1 MNTNENMLSRWVRV
15 VLAVAG
21 KDITDAIKNRITIS
35 IILGVTMIVLISR
48 VLPLVMKLRP
58 EKRAY
63 VYDASGSTFVEEFSR
78 GESYRLLEMPS
89 EEVMHREVGVTVA
102 GTIGLAMP
110 ADLEE
115 ILEGDEPLEIEAYYA
130 HALKRSEK
138 DELMALF
145 TSGLSEALNRE
156 VIINAEGNE
165 LFPAPDAG
173 GHPFM
178 VSISLAISILTI
190 GMSLV
195 PLLMIEEKER
205 HTIDALLVSPASYG
219 QIVLGKAL
227 AGMFYCTVAA
237 LVVYVLNIN
246 LLATG
251 WVAVIAVLA
260 GALFTVSVGLLLGVL
275 FEQQANMNMVMGLLL
290 MVLMVPML
298 LSIVPAA
305 NIPTPLEAALPYVPS
320 VAMGRLFS
328 MSFSNV
334 IDASALL
341 FNMSVLFGFATV
353 LLLVVTW
360 RVQRM
365 DR

>member
-1 MNTNENMLSRWVRV
+1 MKANENKFSRWLRI

-21 KDITDAIKNRITIS
+21 KDVTDAIKNRITIS
-35 IILGVTMIVLISR
+35 IILGVTMIVLTGR
-48 VLPLVMKLRP
+48 VLPLMMKLRP

-78 GESYRLLEMPS
+78 GESYRLLEVPS
-89 EEVMHREVGVTVA
+89 EEAMLREVGVTVA
-102 GTIGLAMP
+102 GTIGLALP
-110 ADLEE
+110 TDLEA

-130 HALKRSEK
+130 HALQRTER

-145 TSGLSEALNRE
+145 VSGLSEALNRE
-156 VIINAEGNE
+156 IIINTEGNE
-165 LFPAPDAG
+165 LFPALDAG
-173 GHPFM
+173 GTPFM

-205 HTIDALLVSPASYG
+205 HTIDALLISPASYG

-237 LVVYVLNIN
+237 LVVYVLNIS

-260 GALFTVSVGLLLGVL
+260 GALFTVSLGLLLGVL
-275 FEQQANMNMVMGLLL
+275 FEQPANMNMVMGLVL

-298 LSIVPAA
+298 LSLVPMV
-305 NIPTPLEAALPYVPS
+305 NIPDSLVTALPYIPS
-320 VAMGRLFS
+320 VAMSRLFS

-334 IDASALL
+334 VDASSFL
-341 FNMSVLFGFATV
+341 FNLGVLLGFASV

-360 RVQRM
+360 RVKRM

>member
-1 MNTNENMLSRWVRV
+1 
-15 VLAVAG
+15 
-21 KDITDAIKNRITIS
+21 
-35 IILGVTMIVLISR
+35 
-48 VLPLVMKLRP
+48 
-58 EKRAY
+58 
-63 VYDASGSTFVEEFSR
+63 
-78 GESYRLLEMPS
+78 MPS
-89 EEVMHREVGVTVA
+89 EEAMLREISVTVA
-102 GTIGLAMP
+102 GTIGLALP
-110 ADLEE
+110 ADLET
-115 ILEGDEPLEIEAYYA
+115 ILEGDEPLEVEAYYA

-156 VIINAEGNE
+156 VIINTEGNE

-173 GHPFM
+173 GTPFM
-178 VSISLAISILTI
+178 VSISLAISIMTI
-190 GMSLV
+190 GMALV

-219 QIVLGKAL
+219 QIVIGKAL

-237 LVVYVLNIN
+237 LVVYVLNIS

-275 FEQQANMNMVMGLLL
+275 FEQQANMNMVMGLVLIL
-290 MVLMVPML
+290 LMVPML
-298 LSIVPAA
+298 LSLAPTA
-305 NIPTPLEAALPYVPS
+305 NIPASLKTALPYLPS

-334 IDASALL
+334 VDFAALL
-341 FNMSVLFGFATV
+341 LNLSVLLGFAIV
-353 LLLVVTW
+353 LLLLVTW
-360 RVQRM
+360 RVKRM

>member
-1 MNTNENMLSRWVRV
+1 
-15 VLAVAG
+15 
-21 KDITDAIKNRITIS
+21 
-35 IILGVTMIVLISR
+35 
-48 VLPLVMKLRP
+48 
-58 EKRAY
+58 
-63 VYDASGSTFVEEFSR
+63 
-78 GESYRLLEMPS
+78 
-89 EEVMHREVGVTVA
+89 
-102 GTIGLAMP
+102 
-110 ADLEE
+110 
-115 ILEGDEPLEIEAYYA
+115 
-130 HALKRSEK
+130 
-138 DELMALF
+138 
-145 TSGLSEALNRE
+145 
-156 VIINAEGNE
+156 
-165 LFPAPDAG
+165 
-173 GHPFM
+173 M

-227 AGMFYCTVAA
+227 AGIFYCTVAA
-237 LVVYVLNIN
+237 LVVYVLNIS
-246 LLATG
+246 LLATV
-251 WVAVIAVLA
+251 WVALIAVLA

-305 NIPTPLEAALPYVPS
+305 NIPTSLEAALPYLPS

-334 IDASALL
+334 INIAALL
-341 FNMSVLFGFATV
+341 LNLSVLFGFAIV

-360 RVQRM
+360 RVKRM

>member
-1 MNTNENMLSRWVRV
+1 MKASENKFAGWVRV

-21 KDITDAIKNRITIS
+21 KDVTDAIKNRITIS
-35 IILGVTMIVLISR
+35 IILGVTMIVLTGR
-48 VLPLVMKLRP
+48 VLPLVLKLRP

-63 VYDASGSTFVEEFSR
+63 VYDASRSTFVEEYGR
-78 GESYRLLEMPS
+78 GESYRLIEMPS
-89 EEVMHREVGVTVA
+89 EEIMLREVGVTVA
-102 GTIGLAMP
+102 GTIGLALP
-110 ADLEE
+110 DDLDA

-130 HALKRSEK
+130 HALKRSEI

-145 TSGLSEALNRE
+145 TNGLNEALNRE
-156 VIINAEGNE
+156 VILNMEGNE

-173 GHPFM
+173 GNPFM
-178 VSISLAISILTI
+178 VSMVLAISILTI

-237 LVVYVLNIN
+237 LVVYTLNIT

-251 WVAVIAVLA
+251 WVAVIAVLV
-260 GALFTVSVGLLLGVL
+260 GALFTVGVGLLLGVL

-298 LSIVPAA
+298 LSIVPAT
-305 NIPTPLEAALPYVPS
+305 NIPASLRAALPYLPS
-320 VAMGRLFS
+320 VAMSRLFS
-328 MSFSNV
+328 MSFSNI
-334 IDASALL
+334 IDFAALI
-341 FNMSVLFGFATV
+341 FNLSVLFGFAIV
-353 LLLVVTW
+353 LLLLVTW

>member
-1 MNTNENMLSRWVRV
+1 MKANENKFAGWLRI

-21 KDITDAIKNRITIS
+21 KDVTDAIKNRITIS
-35 IILGVTMIVLISR
+35 IILGVTMIVLTGR

-63 VYDASGSTFVEEFSR
+63 VFDASGSSFVEEFSR
-78 GESYRLLEMPS
+78 GESYRLLEMPY
-89 EEVMHREVGVTVA
+89 EEAMLREVSVTVA
-102 GTIGLAMP
+102 GTIGLALP
-110 ADLEE
+110 ADLEA
-115 ILEGDEPLEIEAYYA
+115 ILEGDEPLEVEAYYT

-138 DELMALF
+138 DELMTLF

-156 VIINAEGNE
+156 VIINTEGNE

-227 AGMFYCTVAA
+227 AGIFYCTVAA
-237 LVVYVLNIN
+237 LVVYVFNIN

-305 NIPTPLEAALPYVPS
+305 NIPTPLEATLPYLPS

-334 IDASALL
+334 IDAAALL
-341 FNMSVLFGFATV
+341 FNLSVLFGFATV

>member
-1 MNTNENMLSRWVRV
+1 MNTDENKRSRWVRV

-21 KDITDAIKNRITIS
+21 KDITDAIKNRIAIS
-35 IILGVTMIVLISR
+35 IILGVTMIVLTGR

-78 GESYRLLEMPS
+78 GESYRLVEMPS
-89 EEVMHREVGVTVA
+89 AEAMLREVSMTVA
-102 GTIGLAMP
+102 GTIGLALP
-110 ADLEE
+110 ADLET
-115 ILEGDEPLEIEAYYA
+115 ILEGDEPLPVEAYFA

-227 AGMFYCTVAA
+227 AGIFYCTVAA

-275 FEQQANMNMVMGLLL
+275 FEQQANMNMVMGLGLIL
-290 MVLMVPML
+290 LMVPML
-298 LSIVPAA
+298 LSLAPAA
-305 NIPTPLEAALPYVPS
+305 NIPASVKTVLPFLPS

-328 MSFSNV
+328 ISFSNV
-334 IDASALL
+334 VEFAALL
-341 FNMSVLFGFATV
+341 LNLSVLFGFAIV
-353 LLLVVTW
+353 LLLLVTW
-360 RVQRM
+360 RVKRM